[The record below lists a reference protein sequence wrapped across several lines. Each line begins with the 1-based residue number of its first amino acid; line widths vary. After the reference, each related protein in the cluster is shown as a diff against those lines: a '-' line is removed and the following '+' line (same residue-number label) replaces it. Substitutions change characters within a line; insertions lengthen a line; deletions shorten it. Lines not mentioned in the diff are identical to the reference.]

1 MWYREGTITFTQ
13 GSNTLTGTG
22 TFWNVTANGV
32 LPGMIVVGPDN
43 KLYEIKHVLDD
54 TNLTLVEPYSGET
67 QTDVPCRIIT
77 TYEGDLT
84 QFSARFTAL
93 MTRMS
98 ADSKSMR
105 GWLTALDAVIIERE
119 DGTEVTVKPLMQIV
133 NEHNANLEWYKENK
147 EILDASA
154 AGAKKSAE
162 SAAAS
167 AVAADGSAKQSAASA
182 SLASEKA
189 NAANVSAVAAKSS
202 ETVVSEKAAAAE
214 AAKLAAQTAE
224 SNAGKQ
230 ANAAAG
236 SATQAQQYATNA
248 KGEADRAQTISNEIN
263 STADKFLQ
271 KDQNLADIP
280 NPGAARES
288 LGVER
293 VTQGPT
299 STALGK
305 SGGSRLFVFDNG
317 TWGALNGY
325 DAYIPLGVA
334 QGGTGSNNTAGARSN
349 LGVDRLENASE
360 TRTVLRTTSDGS
372 YLQLEAAGRW
382 GVYKPDSG
390 WVPLAIGNGG
400 TGAKDVEEARA
411 NLGLSSSHSVEFN
424 MIKGRSDVGTS
435 KVSDDAVR
443 SNAIYT
449 NIIGSD
455 GSLRAQAELWCDTV
469 NGVVSLVSR
478 SPSGPRFFTIRST
491 GEVEPSGRIMSGYGA
506 EFKHNGEVLTLR
518 PTGDNQA
525 TYMLIRANDGS
536 NVMLVGKPGAND
548 DTVLYNYK
556 HGTNIFMQSSWGGCN
571 KNWFGATLESRSG
584 YLNSKVSTPNA
595 NAHVYFINSNGR
607 NRGVIYAQPIEV
619 SQSIVIRSDNS
630 ATGASG
636 QYFLFNG
643 GTGEARAAKFTA
655 TSDERAKFWIKPVT
669 GALDK
674 ICQLKGVTY
683 SMHTTIQ
690 NTVRNAGLIAQDVQK
705 VLPEAVSV
713 GQTGSTLDK
722 NCFEVENPLTLDYN
736 ALSALYVEAFKEMK
750 SEMDALKAE
759 LAEVKVKVAS
769 LTASGE
775 IPISGC

>member
-1 MWYREGTITFTQ
+1 
-13 GSNTLTGTG
+13 
-22 TFWNVTANGV
+22 
-32 LPGMIVVGPDN
+32 
-43 KLYEIKHVLDD
+43 
-54 TNLTLVEPYSGET
+54 
-67 QTDVPCRIIT
+67 
-77 TYEGDLT
+77 
-84 QFSARFTAL
+84 
-93 MTRMS
+93 
-98 ADSKSMR
+98 
-105 GWLTALDAVIIERE
+105 
-119 DGTEVTVKPLMQIV
+119 MQIV
-133 NEHNANLEWYKENK
+133 NEHNANIEWYKENK

-167 AVAADGSAKQSAASA
+167 AADAAGSSRQSAASA

-189 NAANVSAVAAKSS
+189 NAADASAAAAKSS
-202 ETVVSEKAAAAE
+202 ETVVSEKADAAE
-214 AAKLAAQTAE
+214 GAKLAAQTAE

-248 KGEADRAQTISNEIN
+248 KREADRAQTISNEIN
-263 STADKFLQ
+263 STVDKFLQ
-271 KDQNLADIP
+271 KDQNLADIT
-280 NPGAARES
+280 NPGAARVS

-317 TWGALNGY
+317 TWGALNGS

-334 QGGTGSNNTAGARSN
+334 QGGTGANNTAGARSN

-390 WVPLAIGNGG
+390 WIPLGIAQGG
-400 TGAKDVEEARA
+400 TGAKDVGEARA
-411 NLGLSSSHSVEFN
+411 NLGLSSSDSVEFN
-424 MIKGRSDVGTS
+424 MIKGRSDIGTN
-435 KVSDDAVR
+435 KVSDGEVR

-449 NIIGSD
+449 NIVGSD
-455 GSLRAQAELWCDTV
+455 GTVRAQAELWCDSV
-469 NGVVSLVSR
+469 NGVVSLVNR

-491 GEVEPSGRIMSGYGA
+491 GEVEPSGRLISGYGA

-518 PTGDNQA
+518 PSGDNQA
-525 TYMLIRANDGS
+525 TYMLIRDSDNS
-536 NVMLVGKPGAND
+536 NIMLVGRSGASY
-548 DTVLYNYK
+548 DTVMTNYK
-556 HGTNIFMQSSWGGCN
+556 YGTSITMTDEWAGCN
-571 KNWFGATLESRSG
+571 KGWYGSTIESRSG
-584 YLNSKVSTPNA
+584 YLNSKAMSTAA
-595 NAHVYFINSNGR
+595 NAHLYFINSDNK
-607 NRGVIYAQPIEV
+607 NRGVIYSRPIANG
-619 SQSIVIRSDNS
+619 QLICIRPDNS
-630 ATGASG
+630 STGAMGSEMSVNGATG
-636 QYFLFNG
+636 
-643 GTGEARAAKFTA
+643 EVRAVKFTNI
-655 TSDERAKFWIKPVT
+655 SDERAKFWIKPVES
-669 GALDK
+669 ALDK

-736 ALSALYVEAFKEMK
+736 ALSALYVEAFKEVKTEMTSMK
-750 SEMDALKAE
+750 TEIEALRAEIAALK
-759 LAEVKVKVAS
+759 
-769 LTASGE
+769 GE
-775 IPISGC
+775 TGTPSA

>member
-1 MWYREGTITFTQ
+1 
-13 GSNTLTGTG
+13 
-22 TFWNVTANGV
+22 
-32 LPGMIVVGPDN
+32 
-43 KLYEIKHVLDD
+43 
-54 TNLTLVEPYSGET
+54 
-67 QTDVPCRIIT
+67 
-77 TYEGDLT
+77 
-84 QFSARFTAL
+84 
-93 MTRMS
+93 
-98 ADSKSMR
+98 
-105 GWLTALDAVIIERE
+105 
-119 DGTEVTVKPLMQIV
+119 MQIV
-133 NEHNANLEWYKENK
+133 NEHNANIEWYKENK

-167 AVAADGSAKQSAASA
+167 AADAAGSSRQSAASA

-189 NAANVSAVAAKSS
+189 NAADASAAAAKSS
-202 ETVVSEKAAAAE
+202 ETVVSEKADAAE
-214 AAKLAAQTAE
+214 GAKLAAQTAE

-248 KGEADRAQTISNEIN
+248 KREADRAQTISNEIN
-263 STADKFLQ
+263 STVDKFLQ
-271 KDQNLADIP
+271 KDQNLADIT
-280 NPGAARES
+280 NPGAARVS

-317 TWGALNGY
+317 TWGALNGS

-334 QGGTGSNNTAGARSN
+334 QGGTGANNTAGARSN

-390 WVPLAIGNGG
+390 WIPLGIAQGG
-400 TGAKDVEEARA
+400 TGAKDVGEARA
-411 NLGLSSSHSVEFN
+411 NLGLSSSDSVEFN
-424 MIKGRSDVGTS
+424 MIKGRSDIGTN
-435 KVSDDAVR
+435 KVSDGEVR

-449 NIIGSD
+449 NIVGSD
-455 GSLRAQAELWCDTV
+455 GTVRAQAELWCDSV
-469 NGVVSLVSR
+469 NGVVSLVNR

-491 GEVEPSGRIMSGYGA
+491 GEVEPSGRLMSGYGA

-518 PTGDNQA
+518 PSGDNQA
-525 TYMLIRANDGS
+525 TYMLIRDSDNS
-536 NVMLVGKPGAND
+536 NIMLVGRSGASY
-548 DTVLYNYK
+548 DTVMTNYK
-556 HGTNIFMQSSWGGCN
+556 YGTSITMTDEWAGCN
-571 KNWFGATLESRSG
+571 KGWYGSTIESRSG
-584 YLNSKVSTPNA
+584 YLNSKAMSTAA
-595 NAHVYFINSNGR
+595 NAHLYFINSDNK
-607 NRGVIYAQPIEV
+607 NRGVIYSRPIANGQLICIRPDNSSTGAMGSEMSVNGATGEV
-619 SQSIVIRSDNS
+619 SAV
-630 ATGASG
+630 
-636 QYFLFNG
+636 
-643 GTGEARAAKFTA
+643 KFTNI
-655 TSDERAKFWIKPVT
+655 SDERAKFWIKPVES
-669 GALDK
+669 ALDK

-736 ALSALYVEAFKEMK
+736 ALSALYVEAFKEVKTEMTSMK
-750 SEMDALKAE
+750 TEIEALRAEIAALK
-759 LAEVKVKVAS
+759 
-769 LTASGE
+769 GE
-775 IPISGC
+775 TGTPSA

>member
-1 MWYREGTITFTQ
+1 
-13 GSNTLTGTG
+13 
-22 TFWNVTANGV
+22 
-32 LPGMIVVGPDN
+32 
-43 KLYEIKHVLDD
+43 
-54 TNLTLVEPYSGET
+54 
-67 QTDVPCRIIT
+67 
-77 TYEGDLT
+77 
-84 QFSARFTAL
+84 

-105 GWLTALDAVIIERE
+105 GWLTALDAVTIERE
-119 DGTEVTVKPLMQIV
+119 DGTEITVKPLMQIV

-167 AVAADGSAKQSAASA
+167 AAAAAGSAKQSAASA
-182 SLASEKA
+182 SLASDKA
-189 NAANVSAVAAKSS
+189 NAANASAVAAKSS
-202 ETVVSEKAAAAE
+202 ETVVSEKADAAE

-248 KGEADRAQTISNEIN
+248 KREADRAQTISNEIN

-280 NPGAARES
+280 NPGAARVS

-317 TWGALNGY
+317 TWGALNGS

-334 QGGTGSNNTAGARSN
+334 Q
-349 LGVDRLENASE
+349 
-360 TRTVLRTTSDGS
+360 
-372 YLQLEAAGRW
+372 
-382 GVYKPDSG
+382 
-390 WVPLAIGNGG
+390 GG

-411 NLGLSSSHSVEFN
+411 NLGLGSTNSVEFN
-424 MIKGRSDVGTS
+424 MIKGRSDIATS

-449 NIIGSD
+449 NIVGSD
-455 GSLRAQAELWCDTV
+455 GTVKSQAELWCDSV
-469 NGVVSLVSR
+469 NGVVSLVNR
-478 SPSGPRFFTIRST
+478 NPGGPRFFTIRST

-536 NVMLVGKPGAND
+536 NVMLVGKPGGNN

-556 HGTNIFMQSSWGGCN
+556 HGTNIYLQSSWGGCN
-571 KNWFGATLESRSG
+571 KNWYGATVESRSG
-584 YLNSKVSTPNA
+584 YLNSKTSASNA

-750 SEMDALKAE
+750 SEMDTLKAE
-759 LAEVKVKVAS
+759 LAEVKAKVAS
-769 LTASGE
+769 FTASGE
-775 IPISGC
+775 VSISEC